1 MVGQI
6 MDRLREL
13 VYGQSLAGA
22 GGGGFYFALLKDPS
36 HIDAVRQIVES
47 ESMTFYAV
55 KLDRSGIIIN
65 GRPVEV

>member
-1 MVGQI
+1 
-6 MDRLREL
+6 MDRLRDS

-36 HIDAVRQIVES
+36 QIDAVRQIIES
-47 ESMTFYAV
+47 ECMTFHTV

-65 GRPVEV
+65 GRSVEV